1 MKSRRFIPLLIILVL
16 NPVLLS
22 QERFRKYPPN
32 PEPLP
37 PLRLPEIE
45 SQTLSN
51 GLGISVIR
59 LTKIPVISLQ
69 LIIFSGEST
78 SPDSLP
84 GLATFT
90 SKMLNRGSLNL
101 SFSEIEKTIDLIG
114 GEFSVQ
120 TFPDYTVFSLFFL
133 EEYLDTALELLS
145 QMLLQPTFP
154 RQEIENVKR
163 NMFYDLAS
171 KRNNPEF
178 AGKKLLYQ
186 ILFKEHTYR
195 KIFFNDDIIKKYSLK
210 NIQMFFNKFYCPN
223 NAHLVLV
230 GNLSLSTASRKISS
244 YLNTWKK
251 QNIEIY
257 HFPPPKPLEKTKIC
271 FINIPGLK
279 DALIFSGSSLPPKTV
294 PEYFSLI
301 VLNQVLGGTPM
312 SRLFMNLRESK
323 GFAYWA
329 FSEMEFYKSCG
340 IFYIRAR
347 VRPGVIHSSVLEILN
362 EIRRISAQRIP
373 GQEIEQAKSYLIG
386 NFPLSIQRY
395 DELASRVSEIKA
407 LNLNEGHWNKYYE
420 NIMYIDSQ
428 IVFKSAYNNLLN
440 PPIIVIVGDQ
450 DNIIDEL
457 HKFKT
462 VEVYDNSGKYLY
474 RLTKEQ

>member
-1 MKSRRFIPLLIILVL
+1 MKIRHFTPLLIILFL
-16 NPVLLS
+16 NPILLS

-32 PEPLP
+32 PDPLP
-37 PLRLPEIE
+37 SLKLPEIE

-51 GLGISVIR
+51 GLKISLMR

-114 GEFSVQ
+114 GEFSVK

-133 EEYLDTALELLS
+133 EEYFDTALELLS

-154 RQEIENVKR
+154 RQEI
-163 NMFYDLAS
+163 D
-171 KRNNPEF
+171 
-178 AGKKLLYQ
+178 
-186 ILFKEHTYR
+186 TYR

-244 YLNTWKK
+244 YLYTWRK
-251 QNIEIY
+251 QNIETY
-257 HFPPPKPLEKTKIC
+257 YFPPPKPLEKTKIC

-279 DALIFSGSSLPPKTV
+279 DALIFSGSSLLPKTD

-347 VRPGVIHSSVLEILN
+347 VRPDVIHSSVLESLN
-362 EIRRISAQRIP
+362 EIRKISAQRIP

-386 NFPLSIQRY
+386 NFPLAIQRY

-428 IVFKSAYNNLLN
+428 IVFKSAYNNLLY

-457 HKFKT
+457 LKFKT

-474 RLTKEQ
+474 QLTKEQ

>member
-1 MKSRRFIPLLIILVL
+1 MKIRLFIPLLIMFFL
-16 NPVLLS
+16 NPFLLS

-32 PEPLP
+32 PEPFPSLK
-37 PLRLPEIE
+37 LPEIE
-45 SQTLSN
+45 SQILSN
-51 GLGISVIR
+51 GLEISVIR

-101 SFSEIEKTIDLIG
+101 SFSEIEKTIDFIG

-154 RQEIENVKR
+154 KQGIENVKR
-163 NMFYDLAS
+163 NMFYEIAS

-186 ILFKEHTYR
+186 ILFKDHTYR
-195 KIFFNDDIIKKYSLK
+195 KILFNDDIIKKYSLK

-230 GNLSLSTASRKISS
+230 GNLSISTASSKVSH
-244 YLNTWKK
+244 YLKAWKK
-251 QNIEIY
+251 QNTEKY

-279 DALIFSGSSLPPKTV
+279 DALIFSGSSLPPKTH
-294 PEYFSLI
+294 PDYFSLI

-323 GFAYWA
+323 GFAYRA

-340 IFYIRAR
+340 IFYIKAR
-347 VRPGVIHSSVLEILN
+347 VRPDVIHSSVLESLN

-373 GQEIEQAKSYLIG
+373 SHEIEQAKSYLIG
-386 NFPLSIQRY
+386 NFPLAIQRY
-395 DELASRVSEIKA
+395 NELASRISEIKA
-407 LNLNEGHWNKYYE
+407 LNLNEGHFHKFNE
-420 NIMYIDSQ
+420 NIMNIDSQ
-428 IVFKSAYNNLLN
+428 IVFKSAYNNLLH
-440 PPIIVIVGDQ
+440 PPIIIIVGDQ
-450 DNIIDEL
+450 NSIIDEL
-457 HKFKT
+457 LKFKN

-474 RLTKEQ
+474 RLTKE